1 LLDSNL
7 LDPDTVSPET
17 TDDFQ
22 SLDPH
27 YIRVEQIS
35 GLIFAGVVSSGLL
48 IGLLILWLNIGHNWI
63 WFTALGGVASI
74 LIGLFYLAFSWPAR
88 VYRHAKWRLDEEGL
102 EIHGGVLWQH
112 RISVPMGR
120 VQHADVSQGPLQR
133 MFDIGKLTVN
143 TAGTQNSSVD
153 LDGLTHSLALEL
165 RDRIVN
171 QRKAT
176 DVV

>member
-1 LLDSNL
+1 MLDYDL
-7 LDPDTVSPET
+7 HDPYALRPEAA
-17 TDDFQ
+17 DDFQ
-22 SLDPH
+22 SLDPRF
-27 YIRVEQIS
+27 IRVEQIS
-35 GLIFAGVVSSGLL
+35 GLIFAGVITTGML
-48 IGLLILWLNIGHNWI
+48 IGMLVLWLNVGSNWVC
-63 WFTALGGVASI
+63 FTALGMGALI
-74 LIGLFYLAFSWPAR
+74 LIGLFYLAINWPTH
-88 VYRHAKWRLDEEGL
+88 VYRAAKWRLDEEGL
-102 EIHGGVLWQH
+102 EIHGGVLWRH

>member
-1 LLDSNL
+1 MLDSHLQESNV
-7 LDPDTVSPET
+7 PAVET
-17 TDDFQ
+17 ADGFR
-22 SLDPH
+22 SLDPN
-27 YIRVEQIS
+27 YIQVERIS
-35 GLIFAGVVSSGLL
+35 RLILAGIITVGFLVGLSS
-48 IGLLILWLNIGHNWI
+48 LWLNIGLNWI
-63 WFTALGGVASI
+63 WFTTLGGIVLLLA
-74 LIGLFYLAFSWPAR
+74 GLLYFAIFWPAR
-88 VYRHAKWRLDEEGL
+88 IYRHAKWRLDEEGL

-143 TAGTQNSSVD
+143 TAGTQNSSVE

-171 QRKAT
+171 QRKST

>member
-1 LLDSNL
+1 MLDSNV
-7 LDPDTVSPET
+7 LDPDQVSPA
-17 TDDFQ
+17 TDEGFQ
-22 SLDPH
+22 KLDPR

-35 GLIFAGVVSSGLL
+35 GLIFSGVVSTGLL
-48 IGLLILWLNIGHNWI
+48 IGLLILWLNIGTNWI
-63 WFTALGGVASI
+63 WFTALGAGLLI
-74 LIGLFYLAFSWPAR
+74 LLGLFYLAISWPSK

-102 EIHGGVLWQH
+102 EIHGGVLWRH

-133 MFDIGKLTVN
+133 MFEIGKLTVN
-143 TAGTQNSSVD
+143 TAGTQNASVD

-165 RDRIVN
+165 RDRIVK
-171 QRKAT
+171 QRKLT

>member
-1 LLDSNL
+1 MLESNL
-7 LDPDTVSPET
+7 SGPHELSPESA
-17 TDDFQ
+17 DEFQ
-22 SLDPH
+22 SLDPR

-35 GLIFAGVVSSGLL
+35 GLIFAGVITTGIL
-48 IGLLILWLNIGHNWI
+48 IGTLILWLNVGSNWI
-63 WFTALGGVASI
+63 SFTALGVGALI
-74 LIGLFYLAFSWPAR
+74 LIGLFYLAINWPSR
-88 VYRHAKWRLDEEGL
+88 VYQAAKWRLDDEGL
-102 EIHGGVLWQH
+102 EIHGGVLWKH

-143 TAGTQNSSVD
+143 TAGTQNSSVV

-171 QRKAT
+171 QRKAA